1 MPLSRVIKRHAVHP
15 RRIAGLSA
23 STGFVFFMIFS
34 AVALF
39 IIHHKRAQQHDRL
52 ANAGKAYIYALFD
65 NLEKSLLPLLPYTDG
80 NCQQASGELSSRAAF
95 TAGVRSILLVRAGNV
110 WCSSATG
117 AFLLP
122 AHTFSP
128 SLMLSRSRDVRLV
141 AGTPKI
147 PHRPALLLWLAHPTH
162 SHQGVLTTLDLN
174 MTPLLMLAARQHGID
189 GLAIAAGNLALLT
202 WNNHLIPRAALPTAP
217 LRQFTLPG
225 YPLTF
230 YLYGSNLPM
239 MDMAM
244 ALLAGLLLA
253 VAVASGCWLIFS
265 LRLRPGKE
273 ILAAIKRNEF
283 HVVYQ
288 PLIEA
293 VSGRV
298 YGLEALLRWTH
309 PLTGPIP
316 PDAFISYAESQNM
329 IVPLTRHLFTLV
341 ARDARL
347 LCPHLPP
354 GVTLGLNIAPG
365 HLAADS
371 FRQDVDAWIATM
383 PTAHF
388 DYVFEITERTM
399 VSEKNAAEMFDWL
412 RAQQI
417 AIAIDDFG
425 TGHSALI
432 YLEKFC
438 FDYLKIDRGFIQ
450 SIGMETVTSPV
461 LDVVLNLARKLN
473 LKTVAEGVETEE
485 QAAWLLKRGVTH
497 MQGYLFSRPLLP
509 DELIAWLQKRQAH
522 LLMAQPEND

>member
-1 MPLSRVIKRHAVHP
+1 MPLSKVIKRHAVHP

-23 STGFVFFMIFS
+23 IAGIVFFLAFS
-34 AVALF
+34 AVTLF

-52 ANAGKAYIYALFD
+52 ANASKAYMQTLFD
-65 NLEKSLLPLLPYTDG
+65 NLEKSLLPLLPYTSGD
-80 NCQQASGELSSRAAF
+80 CRQASEELASRAAF
-95 TAGVRSILLVRAGNV
+95 TTGVRAILLVRAGNA

-122 AHTFSP
+122 VHAFSP
-128 SLMLSRSRDVRLV
+128 SLMLTRSRDVRLV

-147 PHRPALLLWLAHPTH
+147 PHRPALLLWMAHPH
-162 SHQGVLTTLDLN
+162 YRDQGLLTTLDLN
-174 MTPLLMLAARQHGID
+174 ITPLLMLAARQHSVD

-202 WNNHLIPRAALPTAP
+202 WNNHIIPRASLPAAP

-225 YPLTF
+225 YALTF
-230 YLYGSNLPM
+230 YLYGKDLPTR
-239 MDMAM
+239 DMAM
-244 ALLAGLLLA
+244 TLLAGVLLA
-253 VAVASGCWLIFS
+253 LVVASGCWLLFS

-283 HVVYQ
+283 HVAYQ

-309 PLTGPIP
+309 PVTGPIP

-347 LCPHLPP
+347 LSPWLPP

-371 FRQDVDAWIATM
+371 FRQDVEAWIAAM
-383 PTAHF
+383 PPDHF

-399 VSEKNAAEMFDWL
+399 VSDKNAAEVFDWL
-412 RAQQI
+412 HAQQI
-417 AIAIDDFG
+417 TIAIDDFG

-438 FDYLKIDRGFIQ
+438 FDYLKIDRGFVQ

-497 MQGYLFSRPLLP
+497 MQGYLFSRPLPP
-509 DELIAWLQKRQAH
+509 DELIRWLQTRQTR
-522 LLMAQPEND
+522 LS